1 MSKIV
6 LKKMIL
12 KNFKGVKDLT
22 IDFGEKTSIKGDN
35 ATGKTTIFDSFCW
48 LLFDK
53 DSQDRKDFE
62 IKTLDSNNEVIHG
75 LEHTVT
81 GVLEING
88 KTITLVKTYKEKWT
102 KKRGEAEKQ
111 FTGHETLYYIDEVP
125 VKRSEYQQKI
135 NSIIDENLFK
145 LISNP
150 LYFNTNLKWQDRRN
164 IVLDIVGDV
173 TEERV
178 INYNH
183 QLGLLAPLLED
194 KDIDT
199 LKRSIAAR
207 RKKLNDDIKS
217 IPYRI
222 DELNNSIQEYD
233 WSQLEQELWTYEN
246 DLKDFEEKLLDSGKV
261 AKDTLEKQKHLYGL
275 KAELQAIEH
284 VANSNKDKPLFDM
297 KSKLQEANFKLNSA
311 KNTLVNLQENKDI
324 YTNTMLEVTKQN
336 DELRAKWHEVSKS
349 ELEFDESKFIC
360 PTCNRPFEE
369 HDIEAKK
376 AEIIENFNLNKAKE
390 LSSIGAKG
398 KQGKSTI
405 EKLQEDIKA
414 IDIKIEAAKTDI
426 EKFIEAVK
434 EIETSIANFKPI
446 DTLSNNEEYQNLRKE
461 IDYME
466 ALIAEESTGVENNSL
481 ASSLKDRKKE
491 IVAQIDKIKKQLIA
505 KEQNKNI
512 RARIQELMDQEKALA
527 EQIAK
532 IEGQEFLCEE
542 FIKTKVELMESSIN
556 NKFKLVNFKL
566 FDIQINGGLN
576 ECCTAMVNG
585 VPFESLN
592 SAAKINAGLDIINTL
607 SQHYEVQSPI
617 FIDNAESING
627 ILETNS
633 QMICLAVSQDKEL
646 KINSEERKVA

>member
-1 MSKIV
+1 MNEIV

-22 IDFGEKTSIKGDN
+22 IDFGEKTSIEGDN
-35 ATGKTTIFDSFCW
+35 ATGKTTVFDSFCW

-81 GVLEING
+81 GVLEINE
-88 KTITLVKTYKEKWT
+88 KPITLVKTFKEKWT
-102 KKRGEAEKQ
+102 KRRGEAEKQ

-125 VKRSEYQQKI
+125 VKKSEYQDKI

-150 LYFNTNLKWQDRRN
+150 LYFNGNMKWQDRRN
-164 IVLDIVGDV
+164 VILDIVGDI
-173 TEERV
+173 TEESV
-178 INYNH
+178 INYKSE
-183 QLGLLAPLLED
+183 LKPLLPLLED

-199 LKRSIAAR
+199 LKRSVAAR

-217 IPYRI
+217 IPFRI
-222 DELNNSIQEYD
+222 DECNNSIQEHD
-233 WSQLEQELWTYEN
+233 WKALEQELQTQEN
-246 DLKDFEEKLLDSGKV
+246 DLKEIEDTLLDAGKV
-261 AKDTLEKQKHLYGL
+261 TKDALDQQAQLYGL
-275 KAELQAIEH
+275 KTRIQAIEY
-284 VANSNKDKPLFDM
+284 VVNKDKDKPLMDL
-297 KSKLQEANFKLNSA
+297 KSKLQKAEYELK
-311 KNTLVNLQENKDI
+311 TEENKFNNLLEKRSI
-324 YTNTMLEVTKQN
+324 CENTVIEVTEQN
-336 DELRAKWHEVSKS
+336 NQLRAEWHEINKKA
-349 ELEFDESKFIC
+349 LKFDESKFVC
-360 PTCNRPFEE
+360 PVCNRPFEE

-376 AEIIENFNLNKAKE
+376 VEMAENFNLNKAKE
-390 LSSIGAKG
+390 LSAVGNKG
-398 KQGKSTI
+398 KNGKRMIDKLKEDIESIEEEI
-405 EKLQEDIKA
+405 EKAKLQLTILGGEKENLEDK
-414 IDIKIEAAKTDI
+414 
-426 EKFIEAVK
+426 
-434 EIETSIANFKPI
+434 IANFKPV
-446 DTLSNNEEYQNLRKE
+446 DTLNTNREYQNLKKE
-461 IDYME
+461 VDYME
-466 ALIAEESTGVENNSL
+466 ALIAEEAATETNTSAST
-481 ASSLKDRKKE
+481 LKGKKKE
-491 IVAQIDKIKKQLIA
+491 ITAKIDDIKRQLVARENNATIQVRIA
-505 KEQNKNI
+505 D
-512 RARIQELMDQEKALA
+512 LMDQERSLS

-607 SQHYEVQSPI
+607 SEHYEVESPI
-617 FIDNAESING
+617 FIDNAESIND

-633 QMICLAVSQDKEL
+633 QMICLTVSQDKEL
-646 KINSEERKVA
+646 KINREEREVA